1 MEKEELRKL
10 IERGALER
18 AERDLK
24 LAEEWNKLNEP
35 TPARI
40 PLR

>member
-1 MEKEELRKL
+1 MEKEELRKR
-10 IERGALER
+10 IERGAIEC

-24 LAEEWNKLNEP
+24 LAEEWNKPNEP